1 MAPPAAV
8 SADMDLNE
16 HYRLL
21 LGLNGEWT
29 VSDVKLDIARR
40 RVDIYLAHASDGA
53 DCPECHR
60 RCPLHD
66 HAPER
71 TWRHLDTMQFETVL
85 HASPP
90 RPDCPEHGVKTAE
103 VPWAGK
109 HARFT
114 WLFEAFAIEV
124 IRACRTIRDAESLL
138 RLDWHVIQQIMERA
152 VGRGLARRGQED
164 IDWVGIDEKS
174 FLKDR
179 RFATLVTDIEGQ
191 RVLDVA
197 EGRSAESAET
207 VLGKALTPA
216 QREMVCGAAMDLS
229 APFKKAVKKMLPNA
243 DIVLDRFHVSQLLGD
258 AVDAVRRQEARRLQ
272 RAHDKR
278 LAKTRYLW
286 LKPMEHL
293 TPECEAN
300 LRDLLKM
307 GFEVGK
313 AWSVKETF
321 RSFWTRRSKAF
332 AESFFRMWHQEALK
346 TALRP
351 VVKVANT
358 LKSNLR
364 YLLNYYDSFISNA
377 LTEGFNSTIQA
388 MKADARGYR
397 NFAHYRTCI
406 LFFCGGLNLLPA
418 LPHLRLPH

>member
-1 MAPPAAV
+1 MLDGKAHRRHAW
-8 SADMDLNE
+8 DMNLNE

-40 RVDIYLAHASDGA
+40 RVDIYLAHVSRGA
-53 DCPECHR
+53 ECPECHQR
-60 RCPLHD
+60 RPLHD

-90 RPDCPEHGVKTAE
+90 RTDCPEHGVKTAE
-103 VPWAGK
+103 VPWAGR

-124 IRACRTIRDAESLL
+124 VLACRTISDAERLL
-138 RLDWHVIQQIMERA
+138 RLDWHAIQEIMERA
-152 VGRGLARRGQED
+152 VGRGLARRGEKD
-164 IDWVGIDEKS
+164 IDWIGIDEKS
-174 FLKDR
+174 FLKGQ
-179 RFATLVTDIEGQ
+179 RFATLVTDIEGK
-191 RVLDVA
+191 RVLDVV
-197 EGRSAESAET
+197 EGRSAESAEE

-216 QREMVCGAAMDLS
+216 QREMVCGVAMDLS
-229 APFKKAVKKMLPNA
+229 APFKKAAEKMLPNA

-272 RAHDKR
+272 REHDRR
-278 LAKTRYLW
+278 LAKTRWLW
-286 LKPMEHL
+286 LKPLEHL
-293 TPECEAN
+293 APECEAR
-300 LRDLLKM
+300 LRDLLKS

-321 RSFWTRRSKAF
+321 RGFWTRRSKDF

-351 VVKVANT
+351 VVKAANT
-358 LKSNLR
+358 LERNLR
-364 YLLNYYDSFISNA
+364 FLLNYYDSFISNA
-377 LTEGFNSTIQA
+377 IAEGFNSKIQA

-397 NFAHYRTCI
+397 NFAHYRTSI
-406 LFFCGGLNLLPA
+406 LFFCGGLE
-418 LPHLRLPH
+418 LRPSLIPSH